1 MGCQQQV
8 MTAMHFKQTVSV
20 NQLCKLK
27 WSINSICSTFTA
39 SVSTTKLTNS
49 MEISFYIFEIVF
61 ILYFHNGG
69 LFELYACVCTLNQ
82 STSFNLPVNKPS
94 IQISWNLWRQDKQ
107 QKQNYRTTPRSLQLT
122 LLFNLNFLLLNF
134 FETNNNRQFVPFS
147 FNYGKSLYVVYCLK
161 HTLLLECFGE
171 YVPYAKK
178 TRYSNN
184 TP

>member
-1 MGCQQQV
+1 MLIYFLPNFGIEQMQFFIFVGCQQQV

-61 ILYFHNGG
+61 ILNFHNGG
-69 LFELYACVCTLNQ
+69 LFELYECVCTLNQ

-94 IQISWNLWRQDKQ
+94 IQISWKLQTG
-107 QKQNYRTTPRSLQLT
+107 TTPNSQLT
-122 LLFNLNFLLLNF
+122 PFMQFKNNFLNF
-134 FETNNNRQFVPFS
+134 FYFKYILFQCYSRQ
-147 FNYGKSLYVVYCLK
+147 
-161 HTLLLECFGE
+161 
-171 YVPYAKK
+171 
-178 TRYSNN
+178 
-184 TP
+184 

>member
-1 MGCQQQV
+1 MHFFIFVGCQQQV
-8 MTAMHFKQTVSV
+8 MTAKHFKQTVSV

-94 IQISWNLWRQDKQ
+94 IQISWNLQTG
-107 QKQNYRTTPRSLQLT
+107 TTPNSQLT
-122 LLFNLNFLLLNF
+122 PFMQFQNNFLNF
-134 FETNNNRQFVPFS
+134 FYFKYILFQ
-147 FNYGKSLYVVYCLK
+147 
-161 HTLLLECFGE
+161 
-171 YVPYAKK
+171 
-178 TRYSNN
+178 RYSRQ
-184 TP
+184 

>member
-1 MGCQQQV
+1 MLIYFLPNFGIEPMQFFIFMGCQQQV

-94 IQISWNLWRQDKQ
+94 IQISWNLQTG
-107 QKQNYRTTPRSLQLT
+107 TTPNSQLT
-122 LLFNLNFLLLNF
+122 PFMQFQNNFLNF
-134 FETNNNRQFVPFS
+134 FYFKYILFQ
-147 FNYGKSLYVVYCLK
+147 
-161 HTLLLECFGE
+161 
-171 YVPYAKK
+171 
-178 TRYSNN
+178 RYSRQ
-184 TP
+184 

>member
-1 MGCQQQV
+1 MESNRCSFFIFVACQQQV

-27 WSINSICSTFTA
+27 WSINFICSTFTA

-94 IQISWNLWRQDKQ
+94 IQISWNLTNRYYPQFTINPFHAIPKQ
-107 QKQNYRTTPRSLQLT
+107 FLELFLFHIHFVST
-122 LLFNLNFLLLNF
+122 LF
-134 FETNNNRQFVPFS
+134 Q
-147 FNYGKSLYVVYCLK
+147 
-161 HTLLLECFGE
+161 
-171 YVPYAKK
+171 AKK
-178 TRYSNN
+178 F
-184 TP
+184 